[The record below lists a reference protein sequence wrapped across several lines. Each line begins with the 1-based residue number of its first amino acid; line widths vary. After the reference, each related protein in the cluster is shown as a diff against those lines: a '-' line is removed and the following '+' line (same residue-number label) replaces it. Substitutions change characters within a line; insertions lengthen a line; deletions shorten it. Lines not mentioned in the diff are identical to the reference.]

1 MSHTYYS
8 TRLYW
13 HAGRGV
19 AKLHGVA
26 VALVEPPRIGGLQ
39 VDGID
44 YTPEVQVARI
54 LPRMAGWRDMER
66 DEVAEAD
73 LILRLMTEHH
83 EGDPS
88 DG

>member
-1 MSHTYYS
+1 MSHAYYS

-13 HAGRGV
+13 SAGRGV

-26 VALVEPPRIGGLQ
+26 VALVEPPRISGQL

-54 LPRMAGWRDMER
+54 LPRLNGWRDMER
-66 DEVAEAD
+66 DEIAEAD
-73 LILRLMTEHH
+73 LILRLMTAHH
-83 EGDPS
+83 EGTPH
-88 DG
+88 G